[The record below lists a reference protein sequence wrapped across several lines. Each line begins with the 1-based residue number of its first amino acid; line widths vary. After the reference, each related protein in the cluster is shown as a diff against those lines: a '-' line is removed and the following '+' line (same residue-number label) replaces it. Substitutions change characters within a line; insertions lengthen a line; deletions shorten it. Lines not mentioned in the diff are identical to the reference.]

1 MKKRASVSVL
11 ILVSIVF
18 FSLLA
23 SCSQDVNPSG
33 EIEVSNTFGASL
45 KSGKQITVNATYRP
59 EYFSSD
65 SDVFNKDMALLSF
78 VGATSMNKQACQSFY
93 DTMGFTRQLSFGWDS
108 EPTADS
114 VAFLFA
120 YKNIGGS
127 EVVAVTVRGFNYDSE
142 WSNNLTIGATGDHE
156 GFSLEAEKIF
166 TALEFYTGFYVSNP
180 DAMKIWIMGYSRG
193 GAISD
198 VLAHKVLYSGLVD
211 EDNLY
216 AYTFEAPSSLCNEYK
231 YSCVHDVRNSGDLIP
246 YIPPVEWQLYRA
258 GVETDIYSENIRTYL
273 IEDLGFD
280 EDDFPEFDNTKYS
293 TPSSFITDY
302 LINGLEKVEML
313 STRAAF
319 ADNVQTPLSG
329 FAVILMADRKKGM
342 SVVKD
347 YFSEKTETEILT
359 FVLSCIA
366 YPDYIYTTFKPLFID
381 AGVSFED
388 QKLMDASTFINSFLK
403 AENALVFITDV
414 FTNYSGNAKYVALS
428 HFPEVTYVALKH
440 YQPK

>member
-1 MKKRASVSVL
+1 MRKIVL
-11 ILVSIVF
+11 LTVFAIILLS
-18 FSLLA
+18 

-33 EIEVSNTFGASL
+33 AIDVSNTFGASL

-59 EYFSSD
+59 GYFTSD
-65 SDVFNKDMALLSF
+65 SSVFNKDLAMLSF
-78 VGATSMNKQACQSFY
+78 VGATSMNKQACHSFY
-93 DTMGFTRQLSFGWDS
+93 RTIGFSKRVSYGWNQ

-120 YKNIGGS
+120 YKRIDDL

-142 WSNNLTIGATGDHE
+142 WSNNLTIGETGDHE
-156 GFSLEAEKIF
+156 GFSLESEKIF
-166 TALEFYTGFYVSNP
+166 TALKNYISSFVSNP
-180 DAMKIWIMGYSRG
+180 EEMKIWIMGYSRG

-198 VLAHKVLYSGLVD
+198 MLSYRLLSSDFID
-211 EDNLY
+211 EENLY
-216 AYTFEAPSSLCNEYK
+216 TYTFEAPSSLCNEYK
-231 YSCVHDVRNSGDLIP
+231 YSCIHDVRNSGDLIP
-246 YIPPVEWQLYRA
+246 YIPPVEWHLYRA

-329 FAVILMADRKKGM
+329 FSVILMADRKKGM